1 MSWLSKATGIHLGN
15 IGAPIGALIGSV
27 IPGVGTAIGAGLGQ
41 GIGALG
47 SGKSLPVA
55 AGQGVVAGTAAK
67 ALPIAGKAI
76 GGLLGGGGSAGGD
89 VAGGDDPSSDNPDG
103 GGGFDLGDL
112 GGGIV
117 DILKKYGPTALE
129 GLNIYNSAQ
138 RQGQSDKYAQDAING
153 ATERFNKQ
161 EPLRVAGQ
169 AGLLNPSAGTP
180 DLSNIR
186 QISTAGSGN
195 PFAKALPVAGAA
207 APFKPSGALPVAQT
221 GPIPNVPP
229 NPDGSIWLPGGA
241 KPTGQSTYPAP
252 GQPGALPLALAPAM
266 TGQQKVGG
274 LDPKTGKPLGALPV
288 AQS

>member
-89 VAGGDDPSSDNPDG
+89 VGGGDDPSSDNPDG

-207 APFKPSGALPVAQT
+207 TPFKGAPLPVA
-221 GPIPNVPP
+221 
-229 NPDGSIWLPGGA
+229 GA
-241 KPTGQSTYPAP
+241 PAGQSTYPAP

-266 TGQQKVGG
+266 TGQPKVGG